1 MALVNRQP
9 DRRSRPRP
17 FLRLWAAVAV
27 LLTASGCQSTW
38 NAWRMGTDSSLS
50 KGPTKEELGDD
61 RNLMARWLSPKV
73 GGPSSDASGKPRSP
87 LVLGSDGWK
96 PMETPTNPQAD
107 AEFQAAERLFQQ
119 GKLVEAE
126 KAFKKIAKD
135 RKGTP
140 WGEKGQFYLAETL
153 FQRGKYVSAQD
164 NFQILINEYPGT
176 LYRGKLV
183 DREYAIAQTW
193 LAQDDPKAKPEQ
205 KLPWYARFDGQ
216 RPFIDAHGHALRA
229 LEHVRQH
236 DPDGPLSDDAVLRI
250 ADEHMGTGD
259 YELAAMHYDQL
270 ATDHPKSPYLQRA
283 QLASID
289 ARIKGYLGP
298 EYDASG
304 LDKARELIKQTMVTF
319 PDRPEHNEKL
329 YHTLDLIND
338 QEAERAYLVGDYY
351 KRTGKV
357 ASAEFYFGEI
367 RHKWPK
373 SEWAAKAKTELA
385 ALAKMPRKESLPS
398 KIMTAPGSIDPF
410 KSGSGANGAMGGMP
424 GMGMMGGPG
433 GMN

>member
-1 MALVNRQP
+1 MAMVNLQH
-9 DRRSRPRP
+9 DPRLLP
-17 FLRLWAAVAV
+17 ILRLWAVVAV
-27 LLTASGCQSTW
+27 LLATSGCSTW

-50 KGPTKEELGDD
+50 KGPTKDELGDD
-61 RNLMARWLSPKV
+61 RNLMARWLTPKV
-73 GGPSSDASGKPRSP
+73 GGPSGDATGKARSP
-87 LVLGSDGWK
+87 LVLGSNGWK
-96 PMETPTNPQAD
+96 PMKLPSNPQAD
-107 AEFQAAERLFQQ
+107 TEFQAAETLFQQ
-119 GKLVEAE
+119 GKLAEAE
-126 KAFKKIAKD
+126 AAFKKIAKD

-153 FQRGKYVSAQD
+153 FQRGKYVASED
-164 NFQILINEYPGT
+164 NFEILIKEYPGT

-183 DREYAIAQTW
+183 AREFAIAQTW
-193 LAQDDPKAKPEQ
+193 LAEDDPKAKAEQ
-205 KLPWYARFDGQ
+205 KLPWTGRFTGQ
-216 RPFIDAHGHALRA
+216 RPMIDAHGHALRA

-250 ADEHMGTGD
+250 ADEHMSTGD

-270 ATDHPKSPYLQRA
+270 TTDHPKSPYLQRA

-289 ARIKGYLGP
+289 ARMKNYIGP
-298 EYDASG
+298 EYDPSD
-304 LDKARELIKQTMVTF
+304 LDKAREMIKQTMVTF
-319 PDRPEHNEKL
+319 PDRPASNEKL

-338 QEAERAYLVGDYY
+338 QEAERNYLVADYY

-357 ASAEFYFGEI
+357 ASAEYMYGKI

-373 SEWAAKAKTELA
+373 SEWAAKAKTDLA
-385 ALAKMPRKESLPS
+385 SLAKMPRKESLPS
-398 KIMTAPGSIDPF
+398 KIMTAPGSVDPF
-410 KSGSGANGAMGGMP
+410 SSGGPGMNGATGGMP

>member
-9 DRRSRPRP
+9 DPRRLPI
-17 FLRLWAAVAV
+17 LRLWAAVAV
-27 LLTASGCQSTW
+27 LLATSGCQSTW
-38 NAWRMGTDSSLS
+38 NAWRMGNDSSLS
-50 KGPTKEELGDD
+50 QGPTKEELGDD
-61 RNLMARWLSPKV
+61 RNLMARWLTPKV
-73 GGPSSDASGKPRSP
+73 GGPSGAAGTPRSP

-96 PMETPTNPQAD
+96 PMEVPSNPKAD
-107 AEFQAAERLFQQ
+107 AEFQAAERLYQQ

-126 KAFKKIAKD
+126 AAFKQLAKD

-153 FQRGKYVSAQD
+153 FQRGKYVEAQD
-164 NFQILINEYPGT
+164 NFELLIKDYAGT

-183 DREYAIAQTW
+183 EREYAIAEIW

-205 KLPWYARFDGQ
+205 KFSWTAHVDG
-216 RPFIDAHGHALRA
+216 RLPFIDTHGYALRA

-250 ADEHMGTGD
+250 ADEHMRTGD

-270 ATDHPKSPYLQRA
+270 ATDHPKSPFLQRA

-289 ARIKGYLGP
+289 ARIKGYIGP

-304 LDKARELIKQTMVTF
+304 LDKARETIKQTMLIF
-319 PDRPEHNEKL
+319 PDRPAGNEKL

-338 QEAERAYLVGDYY
+338 QEAERAYITADLY

-357 ASAEFYFGEI
+357 ASAEYYYGMV
-367 RHKWPK
+367 RHRWPK

-385 ALAKMPRKESLPS
+385 SLAKMPRKESLPS
-398 KIMTAPGSIDPF
+398 KIMSSPGSVDPF
-410 KSGSGANGAMGGMP
+410 SSGAGSNGAMGGMP
-424 GMGMMGGPG
+424 GMNMMGGPG